1 MPAPT
6 GYSRIQIRLHWIV
19 AALIVMQYLLHEPI
33 AEFWEARAAG
43 RAAEFS
49 LLIPFHVFGG
59 LAVLVL
65 VLWRLAL
72 RAVRGVPLPPEA
84 ESAALRRLARLAHLS
99 LYVLMVAMPV
109 SGAMAWFG
117 SVDAAALVHNIGKIL
132 LLALTG
138 LHVVAALMHQFV
150 LRTGLMERMVRPQ
163 G

>member
-19 AALIVMQYLLHEPI
+19 AALIVLQYLLHEPI
-33 AEFWEARAAG
+33 AAFWEARAAG
-43 RAAEFS
+43 GAGEFS
-49 LLIPFHVFGG
+49 LLIPLHVFGG
-59 LAVLVL
+59 LTVLVL
-65 VLWRLAL
+65 VVWRLGL
-72 RAVRGVPLPPEA
+72 RAIRGVPPPPEA
-84 ESAALRRLARLAHLS
+84 EPEALRRLARLAHIA
-99 LYVLMVAMPV
+99 LYALMIGMPV

-117 SVDAAALVHNIGKIL
+117 SVEAAAQVHNIGKIL

-150 LRTGLMERMVRPQ
+150 LRTGLMERMVRPA